1 MITYQIGCVRYLP
14 KTWKFPAGEVGIAAL
29 PHSTPHKVDVVHIIA
44 SIQSSDEVMQL
55 LMLTD
60 ALKRQFF
67 NAKIRIRI
75 GYTPYGRQDRVC
87 NEGEALSISVF
98 ASLVNSQNYD
108 QVLIVD
114 PHSDVT
120 TALFNRVV
128 VVKQD
133 EVFREVFG
141 DRYDFHATIV
151 APDVGASKK
160 AAIIGSLSHNPTI
173 FASKQRNLATGEMLY
188 IMTTLHEK
196 ETNMLHMNQTFTN
209 QTLYQGLQ
217 YLTQCTSLKTL
228 YIGHGVLIG
237 RTCEMVAANILTMS
251 EMWKLWEFADQ
262 ITAHCEKEIKQNL
275 IL

>member
-29 PHSTPHKVDVVHIIA
+29 PHSSASKVDVVHVVA

-67 NAKIRIRI
+67 NAKIRLRL

-87 NEGEALSISVF
+87 NEGEALSIAVF
-98 ASLVNSQNYD
+98 ASLINSQNYD
-108 QVLIVD
+108 QVMIID

-120 TALFNRVV
+120 PALFNRVV

-133 EVFREVFG
+133 EVFREVFQG
-141 DRYDFHATIV
+141 HYDLCTTIV

-160 AAIIGSLSHNPTI
+160 AAVIGEMTQNPTI
-173 FASKQRNLATGEMLY
+173 FASKQRNLATGEIIGLSFSGEVEGKNVVVVDDICDKGGTFIVLGEKLKKAGVGKMRLFVTHGMFNAGTNSLTELY
-188 IMTTLHEK
+188 DEIYTTNTYHQDRE
-196 ETNMLHMNQTFTN
+196 
-209 QTLYQGLQ
+209 GLVD
-217 YLTQCTSLKTL
+217 
-228 YIGHGVLIG
+228 GVFYHKLI
-237 RTCEMVAANILTMS
+237 
-251 EMWKLWEFADQ
+251 
-262 ITAHCEKEIKQNL
+262 
-275 IL
+275 

>member
-29 PHSTPHKVDVVHIIA
+29 PHSSPSKVDVVHVIA

-67 NAKIRIRI
+67 NAKIRLRL

-87 NEGEALSISVF
+87 NEGEALSIAVF
-98 ASLVNSQNYD
+98 ASLINSQNYD

-120 TALFNRVV
+120 TALFNQVV

-160 AAIIGSLSHNPTI
+160 AAVIGEMTQNQTI
-173 FASKQRNLATGEMLY
+173 FASKQRNLATGEIIGLSFSGEVEGKNVVIVDDIADGCATFLNLGAQLKNAGINTMVLMVTHGIFSKGTKELTELY
-188 IMTTLHEK
+188 DAVYTTNTYHQDRE
-196 ETNMLHMNQTFTN
+196 
-209 QTLYQGLQ
+209 GW
-217 YLTQCTSLKTL
+217 
-228 YIGHGVLIG
+228 IDGVYYTKLI
-237 RTCEMVAANILTMS
+237 
-251 EMWKLWEFADQ
+251 
-262 ITAHCEKEIKQNL
+262 
-275 IL
+275 

>member
-29 PHSTPHKVDVVHIIA
+29 PHSSPSKVDVVHVVA

-67 NAKIRIRI
+67 NAKIRLRI

-120 TALFNRVV
+120 TALFNRAV

-160 AAIIGSLSHNPTI
+160 AAIIGSLTQNPTI
-173 FASKQRNLATGEMLY
+173 FASKQRNLATGEIVGLSFSGDVQGKNVVVVDDIADGCATFLNLGAQLKEAGVNTMILMVTHG
-188 IMTTLHEK
+188 IFSKGTKELTTLYDAIYT
-196 ETNMLHMNQTFTN
+196 TNTYHQDRE
-209 QTLYQGLQ
+209 GW
-217 YLTQCTSLKTL
+217 
-228 YIGHGVLIG
+228 IDGVHYTKLI
-237 RTCEMVAANILTMS
+237 
-251 EMWKLWEFADQ
+251 
-262 ITAHCEKEIKQNL
+262 
-275 IL
+275 

>member
-29 PHSTPHKVDVVHIIA
+29 PHSSPSKVDVVHVVA

-67 NAKIRIRI
+67 NAKIRLRI

-87 NEGEALSISVF
+87 NEGEALSIAVF
-98 ASLVNSQNYD
+98 ASLINSQKYD
-108 QVLIVD
+108 QVMIID

-160 AAIIGSLSHNPTI
+160 AAIIGELTQNPTI
-173 FASKQRNLATGEMLY
+173 FASKQRNLATGEIIGLSFSGEVEGKNVVVVDDICDKGGTFIALGEQLRNSGVAHATLMVTHGMFNAGTGNLLKLY
-188 IMTTLHEK
+188 DSIYTTNTYHQDRE
-196 ETNMLHMNQTFTN
+196 
-209 QTLYQGLQ
+209 
-217 YLTQCTSLKTL
+217 
-228 YIGHGVLIG
+228 GVVDGVHYTRI
-237 RTCEMVAANILTMS
+237 I
-251 EMWKLWEFADQ
+251 
-262 ITAHCEKEIKQNL
+262 
-275 IL
+275 

>member
-1 MITYQIGCVRYLP
+1 MISYQIGCVRYLP

-29 PHSTPHKVDVVHIIA
+29 PHSTPQKVDIVHIIA

-67 NAKIRIRI
+67 NAKIRLRL

-120 TALFNRVV
+120 TALFNRAV

-160 AAIIGSLSHNPTI
+160 AAVIGELTHNPTI
-173 FASKQRNLATGEMLY
+173 FASKQRNLATGEIVGLSFSGDVQGKNVVVVDDICDAGNTFIKLGEKLKECGVKSMDLFVTHGLFTGDTQKLTNLY
-188 IMTTLHEK
+188 NSVYS
-196 ETNMLHMNQTFTN
+196 TNSYHQDRE
-209 QTLYQGLQ
+209 G
-217 YLTQCTSLKTL
+217 
-228 YIGHGVLIG
+228 IVDGVFYF
-237 RTCEMVAANILTMS
+237 RY
-251 EMWKLWEFADQ
+251 F
-262 ITAHCEKEIKQNL
+262 
-275 IL
+275 